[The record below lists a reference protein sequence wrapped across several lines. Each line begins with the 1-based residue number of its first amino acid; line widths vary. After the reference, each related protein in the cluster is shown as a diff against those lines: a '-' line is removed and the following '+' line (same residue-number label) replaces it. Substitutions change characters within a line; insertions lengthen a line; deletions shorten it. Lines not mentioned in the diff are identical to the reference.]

1 MLPCVQ
7 VANPEVEYDC
17 DVYLYIR
24 PLSSECSRS
33 VPGSLSSSSPVLSS
47 STEREED
54 RQIIDLD
61 FLKHWQ
67 AVFVFKNSASP
78 TESAGNGVVMLE
90 AGKSSGYLQG
100 EGFVTSREV
109 LEMENPRKVF
119 LRSIRISL
127 KTLTNALSTMNGSR
141 SAYCL
146 VWNNCQEWIAGL
158 MRRLDVVVRRT
169 RFSRVANATIAVA
182 SLGLFAYVVYLSYC
196 AGSSYRW
203 EQSAREQW
211 VPPSVSQA

>member
-1 MLPCVQ
+1 MSHCIQ

-24 PLSSECSRS
+24 PLSFSECSRS
-33 VPGSLSSSSPVLSS
+33 VPGSLSPPMLSS
-47 STEREED
+47 STDED

-67 AVFVFKNSASP
+67 AVFVFKNGASP
-78 TESAGNGVVMLE
+78 TESSGNGIVMLE
-90 AGKSSGYLQG
+90 AGKYSGHLQG
-100 EGFVTSREV
+100 EGFVTSKEV

-141 SAYCL
+141 TPYCL
-146 VWNNCQEWIAGL
+146 VWNNCQEWIDRL
-158 MRRLDVVVRRT
+158 MRHLDVVVGRT
-169 RFSRVANATIAVA
+169 RFSRVVNAVIAVA
-182 SLGLFAYVVYLSYC
+182 SLGLFAYVLYLSYC
-196 AGSSYRW
+196 AASSYRC
-203 EQSAREQW
+203 EQSVSEQW
-211 VPPSVSQA
+211 VTPSASQV